1 MNRNTQHQQ
10 TEKAKSSRLRSCMA
24 LLLFAV
30 YALGNF
36 VFSQS
41 ALCVFGQ
48 IEGQHEVLVRG
59 NQVILHHP
67 NQTQA
72 PHRPWAQLLVAV
84 SHTNPAGDHEL
95 PCAPQV
101 IADPEPVS
109 ANTSSAQVLHAHDD
123 DQAAF
128 EHHALDRA
136 IAKDCGMVRHGT
148 KQITGDPV
156 ILQWRTVKR
165 MV

>member
-1 MNRNTQHQQ
+1 M
-10 TEKAKSSRLRSCMA
+10 AMSSRLRSCMA

-41 ALCVFGQ
+41 ALCMIGQ

-67 NQTQA
+67 NRTQA
-72 PHRPWAQLLVAV
+72 PHRSWARLLVAV

-101 IADPEPVS
+101 IADPEPAS
-109 ANTSSAQVLHAHDD
+109 FHPSSTQAHPSTDD
-123 DQAAF
+123 DHAAF
-128 EHHALDRA
+128 EHHALA
-136 IAKDCGMVRHGT
+136 PSVPIDCGMTLRET
-148 KQITGDPV
+148 KRITGDV
-156 ILQWRTVKR
+156 MILQWRTVKR

>member
-1 MNRNTQHQQ
+1 
-10 TEKAKSSRLRSCMA
+10 MA
-24 LLLFAV
+24 LLLFSV

-48 IEGQHEVLVRG
+48 IEGQHQVLVRG

-72 PHRPWAQLLVAV
+72 PHRSWARLLVAV

-101 IADPEPVS
+101 IADPEPVN
-109 ANTSSAQVLHAHDD
+109 ANTSCAQVLHAQDD
-123 DQAAF
+123 DHAAF
-128 EHHALDRA
+128 EHHALA
-136 IAKDCGMVRHGT
+136 LSVPIDCGMTLRET
-148 KQITGDPV
+148 KRITGDV
-156 ILQWRTVKR
+156 MILQWRTVKR

>member
-10 TEKAKSSRLRSCMA
+10 TEKAKSPRLRSCMA
-24 LLLFAV
+24 VLLLAV

-67 NQTQA
+67 NQTQT
-72 PHRPWAQLLVAV
+72 PHRPWARLLVAV

-95 PCAPQV
+95 PFAPQV

-109 ANTSSAQVLHAHDD
+109 ANTSSAQVLHAHDN

-128 EHHALDRA
+128 EHHALDLSS
-136 IAKDCGMVRHGT
+136 AKDCSVRMHDT
-148 KQITGDPV
+148 KRITGDPM
-156 ILQWRTVKR
+156 ILHWRTVKR

>member
-1 MNRNTQHQQ
+1 
-10 TEKAKSSRLRSCMA
+10 MA

-36 VFSQS
+36 VFSQA
-41 ALCVFGQ
+41 ALCMIGQ

-72 PHRPWAQLLVAV
+72 PHRPWARLLVAV

-101 IADPEPVS
+101 IADPEPVN
-109 ANTSSAQVLHAHDD
+109 ANTSCAQVLHAQDD
-123 DQAAF
+123 DQTAF
-128 EHHALDRA
+128 VHHALDLL
-136 IAKDCGMVRHGT
+136 MVRDYDMLRHGT
-148 KQITGDPV
+148 KKITGDAM